1 MDSSIAFQAVA
12 ILILIALSSFFSSAE
27 TAMTTVNKIRIQS
40 LAEQG
45 NKRAVIL
52 EKIISNSPKMLSTVL
67 IGNNIVN
74 MSVSSLMTT
83 LTIKIL
89 GNAYVGITTGILTLL
104 ILIFGEI
111 THKNLATI
119 HAEKLSLAYSRIIY
133 GLMILIFGE
142 ITPKNLATIHAEKL
156 SLAYSRIIYGLMIL
170 LTPVVFIVNKITEG
184 VLVILHVNPDEKA
197 NAMTE
202 HELRTL
208 VNVGE
213 KDGVIENEEKQMIYN
228 VFDFGDSTAK
238 DVMIPR
244 IDMTF
249 IDINFSYD
257 ELMAVF
263 SEDMHTRFPV
273 YEDNTDNVIG
283 IINMKD
289 LLVYP
294 KDKPFSIRNILR
306 EPYFTYEYKAT
317 ADLMIEMRKAS
328 VNLAIVLD
336 EYGATA
342 GLVTLE
348 DLLEE
353 IVGEIRDEYDEDEV
367 EDIKEI
373 QPEREYVIQGSAK
386 LDDINEA
393 LHISL
398 ESEDYDSIGGYIIE
412 QLDCLPKEG
421 QSVTLE
427 SGIRLVV
434 DRLDKN
440 RIELVHIWLPEKKT
454 ETEEQP

>member
-1 MDSSIAFQAVA
+1 MDSSTIFQLTAVI
-12 ILILIALSSFFSSAE
+12 ILILLSAFFSSAE
-27 TAMTTVNKIRIQS
+27 TAMTTVNKIRVQS
-40 LAEQG
+40 LASQG
-45 NKRAVIL
+45 DKRAIIL
-52 EKIISNSPKMLSTVL
+52 EKIISNSPKMLSTIL

-74 MSVSSLMTT
+74 MSVSALMTT
-83 LTIKIL
+83 LTIQL
-89 GNAYVGITTGILTLL
+89 FGNAYVGIATGILTLL
-104 ILIFGEI
+104 
-111 THKNLATI
+111 
-119 HAEKLSLAYSRIIY
+119 
-133 GLMILIFGE
+133 ILIFGE

-156 SLAYSRIIYGLMIL
+156 ALSYSRIIYFLIVL
-170 LTPVVFIVNKITEG
+170 LTPAAFIITKITSG
-184 VLVILHVNPDEKA
+184 VLALLHIDPNTRVNV
-197 NAMTE
+197 MTE

-208 VNVGE
+208 VNVGQKE
-213 KDGVIENEEKQMIYN
+213 GVIENEEKKMIYN
-228 VFDFGDSTAK
+228 VFDFGDSAAR

-249 IDINFSYD
+249 VNVDSTYE
-257 ELMAVF
+257 ELMEIFREV
-263 SEDMHTRFPV
+263 MHTRFPV

-294 KDKPFSIRNILR
+294 KDQTFSIRKILR

-336 EYGATA
+336 EYGATT

-373 QPEREYVIQGSAK
+373 HPGREYVVQGSAK

-393 LHISL
+393 LGTQL

-412 QLDCLPKEG
+412 QLDCLPSEG

-427 SGIRLVV
+427 NGTRLVV
-434 DRLDKN
+434 DLLDKN
-440 RIELVHIWLPEKKT
+440 RIELVHIWLPEKSENT
-454 ETEEQP
+454 NSEHD

>member
-1 MDSSIAFQAVA
+1 MDSGIVFQAVA
-12 ILILIALSSFFSSAE
+12 IIILIALSSFFSSAE

-40 LAEQG
+40 LSEQG
-45 NKRAVIL
+45 DKRAIIL
-52 EKIISNSPKMLSTVL
+52 EKVISDSPKMLSAVL

-83 LTIKIL
+83 LTIKVL
-89 GNAYVGITTGILTLL
+89 GNAYVGIATGILTLL

-111 THKNLATI
+111 APKNMATI
-119 HAEKLSLAYSRIIY
+119 HAEKLALAYARIIY
-133 GLMILIFGE
+133 GFMFI
-142 ITPKNLATIHAEKL
+142 
-156 SLAYSRIIYGLMIL
+156 
-170 LTPVVFIVNKITEG
+170 LTPVVFIVTKITSG
-184 VLVILHVNPDEKA
+184 VLLLFHIDPNAKA

-208 VNVGE
+208 VNVGQE
-213 KDGVIENEEKQMIYN
+213 EGVIENEEKQMIYN
-228 VFDFGDSTAK
+228 VFDFGDSTAR

-249 IDINFSYD
+249 VNVDSTYD
-257 ELMAVF
+257 ELMEIF

-289 LLVYP
+289 LLIYP

-373 QPEREYVIQGSAK
+373 QPDREYIVQGSAK
-386 LDDINEA
+386 LDDINET
-393 LHISL
+393 LHINL

-427 SGIRLVV
+427 NGIRLVV
-434 DRLDKN
+434 DHLDKN
-440 RIELVHIWLPEKKT
+440 RIELVHIWLPEQKT
-454 ETEEQP
+454 ETEEQK

>member
-1 MDSSIAFQAVA
+1 MDSGIIFQAVT
-12 ILILIALSSFFSSAE
+12 IVILIALSSFFSSAE

-45 NKRAVIL
+45 DKRAVVL
-52 EKIISNSPKMLSTVL
+52 EKVISNAPKMLSAVL

-83 LTIKIL
+83 LTIKVL
-89 GNAYVGITTGILTLL
+89 GNAYVGIATGILTLL

-111 THKNLATI
+111 TPKNMATI
-119 HAEKLSLAYSRIIY
+119 HAEKLSLAYARIIY
-133 GLMILIFGE
+133 GLMFI
-142 ITPKNLATIHAEKL
+142 
-156 SLAYSRIIYGLMIL
+156 
-170 LTPVVFIVNKITEG
+170 LTPVVFIVNKITSG
-184 VLVILHVNPDEKA
+184 VLLLFHIDPNA
-197 NAMTE
+197 QTNAMTE

-213 KDGVIENEEKQMIYN
+213 KQGVIENEEKQMIYN
-228 VFDFGDSTAK
+228 VFDFGDSTAR

-249 IDINFSYD
+249 VNIDSTYE

-263 SEDMHTRFPV
+263 TEDMHTRFPV

-289 LLVYP
+289 LLIYP
-294 KDKPFSIRNILR
+294 KDKPFSIRTILR

-373 QPEREYVIQGSAK
+373 QPDREYAVQGSAK
-386 LDDINEA
+386 LDDINET
-393 LHISL
+393 LHIHL

-421 QSVTLE
+421 QSVTLQN
-427 SGIRLVV
+427 GIRLVV

-440 RIELVHIWLPEKKT
+440 RIELVHIWLPEKAEPPK
-454 ETEEQP
+454 ENE